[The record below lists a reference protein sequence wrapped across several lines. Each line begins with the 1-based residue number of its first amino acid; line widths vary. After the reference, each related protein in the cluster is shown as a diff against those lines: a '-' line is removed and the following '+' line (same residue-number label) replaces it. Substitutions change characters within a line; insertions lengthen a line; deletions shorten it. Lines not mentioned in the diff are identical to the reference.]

1 MRASD
6 FLLFTFDLRGR
17 LLRTMLMFCFVG
29 PWCVLG
35 GALAMFFGALKH
47 QPGCRWVLKC
57 WSGGLL
63 SVAGVRLQAP
73 SPPPLDAQ
81 PCLFFSNHQSAL
93 DIPILLQACLPT
105 HDVRFM
111 AKESLFKIPVFG
123 WGMRLSGFIPIRR
136 HSARHSAEIF
146 QEMLGTPGSTGIP
159 ARDTTVPAGGT
170 GVPAG
175 GTGVPAGGTGIPAR
189 DTTVPAGGT
198 GVPAGGTGVPARVS
212 QQSPGSRSYI
222 IFPEGTRS
230 PDGRLQPFKKGAI
243 GLALRMNLPIV
254 PVTLID
260 ACHANPKGR
269 YLVRPGTVRVIFH
282 EPLSVAADSGRERRD
297 ALAAQLFA
305 TICSALPQDQQPQ
318 VKS

>member
-175 GTGVPAGGTGIPAR
+175 GTGVPA
-189 DTTVPAGGT
+189 
-198 GVPAGGTGVPARVS
+198 RVS